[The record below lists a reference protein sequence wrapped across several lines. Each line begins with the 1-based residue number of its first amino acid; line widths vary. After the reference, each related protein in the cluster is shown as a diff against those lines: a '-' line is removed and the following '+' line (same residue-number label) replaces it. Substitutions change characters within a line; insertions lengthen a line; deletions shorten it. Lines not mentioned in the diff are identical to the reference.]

1 MSDEQFVLFQ
11 RLLRFRNDFLQ
22 IQDQLQIAHRCCVLT
37 MSCVFRS
44 ELKKTAIFKTSGLD
58 TGFPAFCP
66 ADGIGVL
73 DVRGSFW
80 G

>member
-37 MSCVFRS
+37 MSRVFRS
-44 ELKKTAIFKTSGLD
+44 ELKQRDF
-58 TGFPAFCP
+58 
-66 ADGIGVL
+66 
-73 DVRGSFW
+73 
-80 G
+80 